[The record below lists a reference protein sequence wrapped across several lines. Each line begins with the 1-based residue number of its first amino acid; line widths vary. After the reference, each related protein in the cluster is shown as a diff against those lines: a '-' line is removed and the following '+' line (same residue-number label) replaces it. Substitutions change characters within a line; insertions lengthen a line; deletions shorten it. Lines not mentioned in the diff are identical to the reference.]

1 MGGRASFA
9 RLNNLIFPVIL
20 LAFLCLGLLGLDHS
34 CLDAADSAYV
44 ISSDAIGR
52 GLMPYRDFLAAHPP
66 MLYLAG
72 APLAKLGL
80 GVLPFRV
87 FSLLV
92 NAALG
97 FLVWKLALYMTRD
110 KKIAILAGT
119 FTLFTPLGL
128 YFSKAFLNDSLA
140 SLLMAATALLLMG
153 KPRWRRGV
161 AGLLCVLGMLTKL
174 TFLPFFVLALA
185 FVLIYRRESLK
196 LFLAVGAGGTI
207 AAYVALQLVTGGAF
221 LDNILGSQASKG
233 YSMANL
239 VDGLHRIWQIDWP
252 LLVPAVIGIWFA
264 LRYFHNKG
272 SESHKIPEKEFLL
285 FGWLGATLV
294 ILATLPAEGH
304 DTNLF
309 LLAEPAVAL
318 LAAWGIIGLAGRRS
332 ADGVTSDDGKLSLP
346 GILLVTAWLVLAVP
360 VTVERD
366 SDFFFRSNAGDVAT
380 VVAEAQ
386 NRSTDCQPVLLP
398 GCYALEA
405 DRPVTLNFFDQFLWE
420 EKYRRGDDDA
430 VAMMDD
436 LRQELTEVKPPL
448 AVFAENQPAL
458 DIVGPEL
465 NAHYKADWQSEVWPP
480 VTMWVPQVGKKPG

>member
-1 MGGRASFA
+1 MGGRASLP
-9 RLNNLIFPVIL
+9 RLNQLIFPIIL
-20 LAFLCLGLLGLDHS
+20 LVFLCLGLLGLDRS

-44 ISSDAIGR
+44 ISSDAIAR

-110 KKIAILAGT
+110 KAIAILAGA
-119 FTLFTPLGL
+119 FTLFAPLGL
-128 YFSKAFLNDSLA
+128 YFSKLYLNDSLA
-140 SLLMAATALLLMG
+140 SLLMAATVLLLMG

-174 TFLPFFVLALA
+174 TFMPFFVLAIA

-207 AAYVALQLVTGGAF
+207 AAYAALQLATGGAF

-233 YSMANL
+233 YSLTNL
-239 VDGLHRIWQIDWP
+239 VDSLHRIWLIDWP
-252 LLVPAVIGIWFA
+252 LLVPAVIGLWFA

-272 SESHKIPEKEFLL
+272 PERQKIPEKEFLL
-285 FGWLGATLV
+285 FGWLGAALL

-309 LLAEPAVAL
+309 LPAEPAVAL
-318 LAAWGIIGLAGRRS
+318 LAAWGFIGLAGRRS
-332 ADGVTSDDGKLSLP
+332 ADRETSDAGKHSLP
-346 GILLVTAWLVLAVP
+346 GILLVTAWLVLSVP

-366 SDFFFRSNAGDVAT
+366 SNFFTRSNAGDVA
-380 VVAEAQ
+380 VIVAEAQ
-386 NRSTDCQPVLLP
+386 NRSTDCQPVLIP

-420 EKYRRGDDDA
+420 EKYKRGDDDA

-436 LRQELTEVKPPL
+436 LRRELSEVKPPL
-448 AVFAENQPAL
+448 AVFAENQPTL

-465 NAHYKADWQSEVWPP
+465 DARYTLDWQSEVWPP
-480 VTMWVPQVGKKPG
+480 VTMWVPEAEKKPG

>member
-1 MGGRASFA
+1 MGGRASLA
-9 RLNNLIFPVIL
+9 RLNKLIFPVIL
-20 LAFLCLGLLGLDHS
+20 IAFLSLGFLGLDHS

-44 ISSDAIGR
+44 ISSDAIAR

-92 NAALG
+92 TAALG

-110 KKIAILAGT
+110 KRVAILAGT
-119 FTLFTPLGL
+119 FSLFAPLGL
-128 YFSKAFLNDSLA
+128 YFSKTFLNDSLT

-161 AGLLCVLGMLTKL
+161 AALLCVLGMLTKL
-174 TFLPFFVLALA
+174 TFLPFFVLATA

-196 LFLAVGAGGTI
+196 LFLAVGAGGTV
-207 AAYVALQLVTGGAF
+207 ASYAALQLATGGAF

-233 YSMANL
+233 YSVTNL
-239 VDGLHRIWQIDWP
+239 VDSLHRIWQIDWP
-252 LLVPAVIGIWFA
+252 LLVPAVIGLWFA
-264 LRYFHNKG
+264 LRYFHARS
-272 SESHKIPEKEFLL
+272 SENHKIPEKEFLL
-285 FGWLGATLV
+285 FGWLGAALV

-318 LAAWGIIGLAGRRS
+318 LAAWGIIGLTERRTT
-332 ADGVTSDDGKLSLP
+332 DGESSDTGKYSLP
-346 GILLVTAWLVLAVP
+346 GILLAAVWLVLAVP

-366 SDFFFRSNAGDVAT
+366 SDFFSRSNAGDVA
-380 VVAEAQ
+380 VIVAEAQ
-386 NRSTDCQPVLLP
+386 NLSTDCQPVLLP

-405 DRPVTLNFFDQFLWE
+405 NRPVTLNFFDQFLWE
-420 EKYRRGDDDA
+420 EKYRRGDNDA
-430 VAMMDD
+430 VAMMDG
-436 LRQELTEVKPPL
+436 LRQELDEVKPPL
-448 AVFAENQPAL
+448 AVFESAQPML

-465 NAHYKADWQSEVWPP
+465 DTRYMVDWHSEAWPP
-480 VTMWVPQVGKKPG
+480 VTMWVPQAEKKPG